1 MPTNLPV
8 VPQYIT
14 VHLGAPDAD
23 APNVTL
29 PFADYIKNVASSEIY
44 PTWPENAIR
53 ANVYAQV
60 SYTLNRIYTD
70 YYRSRG
76 YNFDI
81 TNSIANDQSF
91 VNGRD
96 IFENVS
102 RVVDELFNDYI
113 VVGNNIEPYF
123 AAYCDGRELR
133 CEGLEQWGTV
143 TLAEQ
148 GLTPYEILQ
157 RFYGND
163 INIVT
168 NAPVGDR
175 QETWDG
181 RTLGFGDIG
190 NSVQQI
196 QIRLNR
202 ISKNYSGIP
211 KIPNVNGIFDSS
223 TEEAVRAFQRAFNL
237 EEDGLVGKS
246 TWYSI
251 QRIFTAV
258 KRLNDLAS
266 EGITLQEATNLFNSF
281 LSEGDQG
288 FEVFELQYLLALV
301 AEFNN
306 EIPTLAVDG
315 VFGESTRNALES
327 FQRVYGLDVT
337 GETNIA
343 TWDRLYREYVGIL
356 TSLPAGYFGSTTIP
370 YPGTVLRLGS
380 EGDAVLALQEYLN
393 FISNTYTQI
402 PKVTEDGVFGN
413 QTQNAVLAFKSIFDL
428 GPTPIVS
435 SGVWNEITSV
445 YRDLYDGSLASS
457 GQNPGFDIG

>member
-1 MPTNLPV
+1 MPNNLPYI
-8 VPQYIT
+8 PQYIT
-14 VHLGAPDAD
+14 VHLGAPDSN
-23 APNVTL
+23 APNVTV

-76 YNFDI
+76 YDFDI
-81 TNSIANDQSF
+81 TNSIANDQSY

-102 RVVDELFNDYI
+102 RIVDELFNDYI
-113 VVGNNIEPYF
+113 VAGDSIEPLF

-143 TLAEQ
+143 PLAES
-148 GLTPYEILQ
+148 GLTPFEILQ
-157 RFYGND
+157 RYYGDD
-163 INIVT
+163 IRLVT

-175 QETWDG
+175 RETWDG
-181 RTLGFGDIG
+181 RTLGVGDIG
-190 NSVQQI
+190 NSVRQVQL
-196 QIRLNR
+196 RLNR

-211 KIPNVNGIFDSS
+211 KIPIANGIFD
-223 TEEAVRAFQRAFNL
+223 EATKNAVIAFQNAFDL
-237 EEDGLVGKS
+237 EPDGLVGKG

-251 QRIFTAV
+251 QRIYSAV

-266 EGITLQEATNLFNSF
+266 EGITISEASNLFNSF
-281 LSEGDQG
+281 LSEGDYG
-288 FEVFELQYLLALV
+288 SEVYELQYLLNLV

-306 EIPTLAVDG
+306 EVPPIIIDG
-315 VFGESTRNALES
+315 RFGGGTKASLEA
-327 FQRVYGLDVT
+327 FQRAYGLNVT
-337 GETNIA
+337 GETDVN

-370 YPGTVLRLGS
+370 YQGRVLRFGI
-380 EGDAVLALQEYLN
+380 EGDDVNALQEYLN
-393 FISNTYTQI
+393 FISNTYTEI
-402 PKVTEDGVFGN
+402 PKITVDGVFGN
-413 QTQNAVLAFKSIFDL
+413 QTQAAVTVFKEIFGLD
-428 GPTPIVS
+428 PTPIVS
-435 SGVWNEITSV
+435 ASVWNEITSV
-445 YRDLYDGSLASS
+445 YRDLYDGQLASR
-457 GQNPGFDIG
+457 GQNPGFNIG

>member
-1 MPTNLPV
+1 MPTNLPY

-14 VHLGAPDAD
+14 VHLGAPDSD
-23 APNVTL
+23 APNVTV

-81 TNSIANDQSF
+81 TNSIANDQSY

-96 IFENVS
+96 IFENIS
-102 RVVDELFNDYI
+102 RIVDELFNDYI
-113 VVGNNIEPYF
+113 VVGNSVEPYF

-143 TLAEQ
+143 PLAEQ

-163 INIVT
+163 INIVS

-175 QETWDG
+175 RETWDG

-211 KIPNVNGIFDSS
+211 KIPLVNGIFDES

-237 EEDGLVGKS
+237 AEDGLVGKS

-251 QRIFTAV
+251 QRIYSAV

-266 EGITLQEATNLFNSF
+266 EGITLQETTNLFNSF
-281 LSEGDQG
+281 LSEGDTG
-288 FEVFELQYLLALV
+288 SEVFELQYLLALV
-301 AEFNN
+301 SEFNN
-306 EIPTLAVDG
+306 EIPTISVDG
-315 VFGESTRNALES
+315 IFGPGTRQALEA
-327 FQRVYGLDVT
+327 FQRVYGLNVT
-337 GETNIA
+337 GETDIN
-343 TWDRLYREYVGIL
+343 TWDRLYREYIGTL
-356 TSLPAGYFGSTTIP
+356 TSLPAGFFGSTTLP
-370 YPGTVLRLGS
+370 YQGRVLRLGV
-380 EGDAVLALQEYLN
+380 EGDDVRALQEYLN
-393 FISNTYTQI
+393 FISNTYTRI
-402 PKVTEDGVFGN
+402 PKITVDGVFGG
-413 QTQNAVLAFKSIFDL
+413 QTQAAVTVFKEIFGLD
-428 GPTPIVS
+428 PTPIVS
-435 SGVWNEITSV
+435 ASTWDEITSV
-445 YRDLYDGSLASS
+445 YRDLYDGQLASQ
-457 GQNPGFDIG
+457 GQNPGFNIG

>member
-1 MPTNLPV
+1 MPTNLPY

-14 VHLGAPDAD
+14 VHLGAPDSD
-23 APNVTL
+23 APNVTV

-44 PTWPENAIR
+44 PTWPDNAIR

-76 YNFDI
+76 YDFDI

-102 RVVDELFNDYI
+102 RIVDELFNDYI
-113 VVGNNIEPYF
+113 VVGDSVEPYF

-143 TLAEQ
+143 PLAEQ

-175 QETWDG
+175 RETWDG

-196 QIRLNR
+196 QLRLNR

-211 KIPNVNGIFDSS
+211 KIPLVNGIYDEA
-223 TEEAVRAFQRAFNL
+223 TEEAVRTFQRAFNL

-251 QRIFTAV
+251 QRIYSAV

-266 EGITLQEATNLFNSF
+266 EGITLQETTNLFNSF
-281 LSEGDQG
+281 LSEGDSG
-288 FEVFELQYLLALV
+288 SEVFELQYLLALV
-301 AEFNN
+301 AEYNN
-306 EIPTLAVDG
+306 EIPQVSVDG
-315 VFGESTRNALES
+315 DFGAGTRQALEA
-327 FQRVYGLDVT
+327 FQRVYGLNVT
-337 GETNIA
+337 GETDIN
-343 TWDRLYREYVGIL
+343 TWDRLYREYVGIVS
-356 TSLPAGYFGSTTIP
+356 SLPLGFFGSTTLP
-370 YPGTVLRLGS
+370 YQGRVLRLGI
-380 EGDAVLALQEYLN
+380 EGDDVRALQEYLN
-393 FISNTYTQI
+393 FIGNTYTRI
-402 PKVTEDGVFGN
+402 PKIEVDGVFGG
-413 QTQNAVLAFKSIFDL
+413 QTQVAVTVFKEIFGLD
-428 GPTPIVS
+428 PTPIVS
-435 SGVWNEITSV
+435 ASTWEEITSV
-445 YRDLYDGSLASS
+445 YRDLYDGQLASS
-457 GQNPGFDIG
+457 GQNPGFNIG